1 MRLLGGSQTQASV
14 TFGPA
19 LSPLCCDCGET
30 QWSRARRSRLQRALG
45 ACTALG
51 GGRRRG
57 PAGKASPG
65 PSLWGFRGSPPRVGE
80 RLGLCVRV
88 AVHGTSEPPRV
99 AGWHSR
105 AAGRRGRQL
114 GPARPARCPRAESG
128 GAWAHPPLRTVH
140 SGTSVP
146 IQLLDKG
153 LLWDGPALRRVNRT
167 PGAGGV
173 RLGTGGSLK
182 HLQGPRVLRL
192 SCGSGPTLAGSGF
205 LGGDISRRPPR
216 GQACRRGDQGRA
228 GSQPSARDP
237 LWKAELGVT
246 QPAPGRGWRGAQ
258 VAGVR
263 RGGGDSASQV
273 HRPLPPAPPASGVSR
288 ARPRNPTRLAI
299 QRPRPGP
306 L

>member
-88 AVHGTSEPPRV
+88 AVRGTSEPPRV
-99 AGWHSR
+99 AGWHGR

-167 PGAGGV
+167 LGAGGV

-192 SCGSGPTLAGSGF
+192 SCGSGLAPRWRAVGSWEGTSR
-205 LGGDISRRPPR
+205 GDLPEARPAVAGIRAGRALSRQRGTPR
-216 GQACRRGDQGRA
+216 GRPSS
-228 GSQPSARDP
+228 GSQSRLLAVD
-237 LWKAELGVT
+237 
-246 QPAPGRGWRGAQ
+246 
-258 VAGVR
+258 
-263 RGGGDSASQV
+263 GGEP
-273 HRPLPPAPPASGVSR
+273 RWPASDVGVGTQHPGCTGPSR
-288 ARPRNPTRLAI
+288 
-299 QRPRPGP
+299 QRPRPEV
-306 L
+306 